1 MAIAERVYESVKGLP
16 ATAAQEVLDFA
27 SFLAEREARRDDRAL
42 MLAQQSALGDWD
54 TAEDDAWNHAP
65 AV

>member
-16 ATAAQEVLDFA
+16 APAAQEVLDFA
-27 SFLAEREARRDDRAL
+27 DFLAECEAKREDRAI
-42 MLAQQSALGDWD
+42 MLSQQRTLGDWD
-54 TAEDDAWNHAP
+54 NDEDDAWNPAP